1 MTKSALIIG
10 VSGQDG
16 AYLAE
21 LLLKKGYEVTGTSRD
36 SDLND
41 FRNLQYLNI
50 KESVNLL
57 SVLPTSKHSICDVIR
72 KIKPNEIYNLSG
84 QSSVALSFEQPE
96 ETTKS
101 IILPTLNILE
111 AIKDI
116 DQEIKFYNA
125 CSSECFGDTCGIAAD
140 EKSLFQPCSPYA
152 IAKAIAFWQVSQYR
166 NTYELFVCSGIL
178 FNHDSPL
185 RPRRFV
191 TRKII
196 STAYRIANGEN
207 IRLSLGELKI
217 KRDWGW
223 APDYVKAMHK
233 MLQIKKPE
241 DFVIATGELTSL
253 EKYVEYAFKQY
264 GLDWHEYV
272 DIDEQLFR
280 PTDIKSGYGNANK
293 AKEILGWVA
302 KHKVMEVI
310 ELMTKY
316 EENST

>member
-178 FNHDSPL
+178 FNHESPL

-253 EKYVEYAFKQY
+253 EKYAEYAFKQY
-264 GLDWHEYV
+264 ELDWHEYV